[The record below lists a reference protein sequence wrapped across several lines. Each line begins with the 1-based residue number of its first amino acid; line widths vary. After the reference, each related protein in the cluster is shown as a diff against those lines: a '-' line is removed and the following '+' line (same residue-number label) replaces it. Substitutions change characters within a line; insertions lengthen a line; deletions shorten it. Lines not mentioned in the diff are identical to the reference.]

1 MRTLK
6 CTTKTNGSGNKPLPF
21 PERKRTMYRDIET
34 GEAVTI
40 EQLHKEYEQ
49 MKQEQPDEYGY
60 SFMDYVHNCLT
71 ENNGTL
77 ERIEENEH

>member
-1 MRTLK
+1 M
-6 CTTKTNGSGNKPLPF
+6 F
-21 PERKRTMYRDIET
+21 RDIET

-40 EQLHKEYEQ
+40 EQLHKEYER

-60 SFMDYVHNCLT
+60 SFKEYIRNCLT

-77 ERIEENEH
+77 ERIEDNEH